1 MRYISIKNKKSFF
14 FFFKEELGGLET
26 WLRKM
31 QQPKESRQLLLF
43 SGSVMSDSAAPWT
56 RLPCPSPSPGTGSN
70 SCPLSW
76 WWHPTISSSVAV
88 FSSCTQSFPAS
99 GSFPISWLFTSGDQ
113 SIGASASAST
123 LPMNIQGGLP
133 LELTGFICLQ
143 SEGLSRVFSSTT
155 VQSISSLVLS
165 LLYGPALKTVHDY
178 WKNHS
183 FDHTELWWQCDV
195 SAS

>member
-1 MRYISIKNKKSFF
+1 
-14 FFFKEELGGLET
+14 
-26 WLRKM
+26 M

-76 WWHPTISSSVAV
+76 WCHPTISSSVAV

-165 LLYGPALKTVHDY
+165 LLHGPALKTVHDY